1 MEAVNKFISV
11 LPTSTYLKTGLD
23 TLTISD
29 IWCRLL
35 KLGEECQDL
44 LYTTIH
50 FSVYLK
56 SPTVKKVI
64 YILNNS

>member
-23 TLTISD
+23 TLTIPD

-44 LYTTIH
+44 WYTTIH